1 MLTRRQRNAI
11 FETLAENGLDP
22 ARCDLEEFEMVGQ
35 RIATV
40 RHEASD
46 SRFRFWPDDDLDFR
60 YRADIKVGS
69 VDSDLRSSYDW
80 DQLIDV
86 LTTWARDVRYEI
98 ATPDLWVALRE
109 VPQVVAAVQAAD
121 ASNAPFT
128 PDEQAEIADRL
139 EEVKQLVREQ
149 FDLTSEQSAAIDQ
162 RLDEV
167 KEESKHQGRKAWLY
181 TFYGAVM
188 STFMTDEIP
197 PHVVQTIVST
207 VVHGISHLFGFG
219 GPPPIIS
226 T

>member
-1 MLTRRQRNAI
+1 MLTKRQRNAI
-11 FETLAENGLDP
+11 FKTLAENGLDP
-22 ARCDLEEFEMVGQ
+22 ARCDLEQFELVAQGKTVGQ
-35 RIATV
+35 GIATV

-46 SRFRFWPDDDLDFR
+46 SKFRFWPDDDLDFR
-60 YRADIKVGS
+60 YRASIKVGS
-69 VDSDLRSSYDW
+69 VDADLRSSYDW
-80 DQLIDV
+80 DQLIDL
-86 LTTWARDVRYEI
+86 LTTWARDVRHEI
-98 ATPDLWVALRE
+98 DTLDLWAALWE

-121 ASNAPFT
+121 ASNAAFT

-149 FDLTSEQSAAIDQ
+149 FDLTSEQLAAIDQ

-167 KEESKHQGRKAWLY
+167 KEESKHQGRKTWLY

-207 VVHGISHLFGFG
+207 VVHGISHLFGLG
-219 GPPPIIS
+219 G
-226 T
+226 